1 MSLALPY
8 ALRVVRCGVSAGREQ
23 WRGRGAGNNAVCFS
37 YLPVAGLGEM
47 LSLLHREGE
56 AYTLMET
63 ELQSLELCGLP
74 EDISPLSTS

>member
-1 MSLALPY
+1 MHYGWCGAVCLP
-8 ALRVVRCGVSAGREQ
+8 AGSNGG
-23 WRGRGAGNNAVCFS
+23 GRGADNNAVCFS